1 MMPTGSET
9 RRDYYAGALMVLIGL
24 GAAGMGSTY
33 GIGSLTEMESGFFP
47 LALGVI
53 LVLLGLAIAGTAA
66 RTRAAPAPDGSTQRG
81 AEWRG
86 WIAIITGIIAFVVLG
101 RWGGFLPAT
110 FAITFI
116 SALGDR
122 DNGWRGAL
130 GLAVVI
136 SIIGVVVFRWALE
149 VQLPLFGWG

>member
-1 MMPTGSET
+1 MKQASQT

-24 GAAGMGSTY
+24 AAASMGTTY
-33 GIGSLTEMESGFFP
+33 GIGSLTDMQSGFFP

-53 LVLLGLAIAGTAA
+53 LVLLGLVIAGTATGV
-66 RTRAAPAPDGSTQRG
+66 RKLAAPDKSATAAP
-81 AEWRG
+81 EWRG
-86 WIAIITGIIAFVVLG
+86 WIAIIAGIIAFVVLG

-130 GLAVVI
+130 GLATAI

>member
-1 MMPTGSET
+1 MMTISQT

-24 GAAGMGSTY
+24 GAASMGYEY
-33 GIGSLTEMESGFFP
+33 GIGSLTEMQSGFFP
-47 LALGVI
+47 VALGVI
-53 LVLLGLAIAGTAA
+53 LVLLGLVIAGTAGRA
-66 RTRAAPAPDGSTQRG
+66 RAVRIADGRAGSG
-81 AEWRG
+81 PEWRG
-86 WIAIITGIIAFVVLG
+86 WIAIITGIVAFVILG

-136 SIIGVVVFRWALE
+136 SLIGVVVFRWALE
-149 VQLPLFGWG
+149 VQLPLIGWG